1 MVVPIFKGKGDIQAC
16 GCYRAVKLHEHG
28 MMVVEWLLEK
38 RAISMVVPIFKGK
51 GDIQDC
57 GCYRAVK
64 LHEHGMMVV
73 EWLLEKK
80 GYKYGGSNLQ
90 GEG

>member
-1 MVVPIFKGKGDIQAC
+1 MGYKNSGPF
-16 GCYRAVKLHEHG
+16 
-28 MMVVEWLLEK
+28 
-38 RAISMVVPIFKGK
+38 FKGK

-73 EWLLEKK
+73 EWLLEKM

>member
-1 MVVPIFKGKGDIQAC
+1 
-16 GCYRAVKLHEHG
+16 
-28 MMVVEWLLEK
+28 
-38 RAISMVVPIFKGK
+38 MVVPIFKGK

-73 EWLLEKK
+73 EWLLEKMLC
-80 GYKYGGSNLQ
+80 GIVTVDEMQFDFMPVGGTIDAVFIL
-90 GEG
+90 

>member
-1 MVVPIFKGKGDIQAC
+1 
-16 GCYRAVKLHEHG
+16 
-28 MMVVEWLLEK
+28 
-38 RAISMVVPIFKGK
+38 MVVPIFKGK

-73 EWLLEKK
+73 EWLL
-80 GYKYGGSNLQ
+80 
-90 GEG
+90 